1 MLNWLWQV
9 SAAGVGNAIW
19 TAVWQWG
26 IGVGSIIICL
36 AAAYLSPLNKR
47 WFLFAAAIIAAA
59 LFIYARG
66 QLTEHAICEAKIKY
80 IYLRAHPQINK
91 RNIAP
96 KWRVSPTWQ
105 LGDKFHQT
113 TSGKRMACNGPFD
126 TACW

>member
-47 WFLFAAAIIAAA
+47 WFLFAAVIIAAA

-66 QLTEHAICEAKIKY
+66 QLTEHAICDAKIKY
-80 IYLRAHPQINK
+80 IYLRAHPNITK
-91 RNIAP
+91 KNIAP
-96 KWRVSPTWQ
+96 KWTVSPAWQ
-105 LGDKFHQT
+105 LGVPSSRQT
-113 TSGKRMACNGPFD
+113 TTSRKCQSLEWGCG
-126 TACW
+126 